1 MNNIYRTVLLIFFI
15 SCFSVIAVKAQNN
28 ISLNENRIDSLFE
41 KWDRP
46 DSPGCAVGVYQ
57 EGKIVFSKGYGQAN
71 LEKEIPITPNTIFRV
86 ASLSKQF
93 TAAAIA
99 LLSIRNE
106 IDLDKPVRDY
116 MPELPDYNGNSNP
129 VTVKQLIHHTSG
141 IPDLY
146 SLLELYDV
154 SFNKT
159 LNSKKLLTIIL
170 GQSHLNFEPGSKYMY
185 SNSGYSLLGAL
196 VEIVSGQPLQ
206 KYLEENIFKPL
217 GMNNSH
223 FHNDSN
229 HVIDQQAFSYQPN
242 GQDQFK
248 ESYLPNYEGIGPT
261 GLYTTIED
269 MFKWDQQLYKNQLP
283 NAGGFNQLIHQRG
296 ILSNGD
302 TLSYAFALSVDK
314 YKGQKTVG
322 HSGRLMGFRT
332 NYMRVPDQQYGSV
345 LLCNLGDIDPIKL
358 NKKLS
363 DMFLEKSYEK
373 WLKRFEGEYYSK
385 ELDLKYIFTVKE
397 ADLYLDRGNGSLKE
411 LNYINNSTFSLG
423 EFEFNFK
430 LFKQGTDSLKMSSDR
445 AKKIPFERVL

>member
-1 MNNIYRTVLLIFFI
+1 MNKIYRTILLILFI
-15 SCFSVIAVKAQNN
+15 SCFSVITVNAQSNS
-28 ISLNENRIDSLFE
+28 SLNENRIDSLFK

-116 MPELPDYNGNSNP
+116 LPELPDYNRNSNP
-129 VTVKQLIHHTSG
+129 VTVRQLTHHTSG

-154 SFNKT
+154 SFDKT
-159 LNSKKLLTIIL
+159 LNSEKLLKIIL

-196 VEIVSGQPLQ
+196 VEMVSGQPLQ
-206 KYLEENIFKPL
+206 KYLQENIFKPL

-223 FHNDSN
+223 FHNDSS
-229 HVIDQQAFSYQPN
+229 HIMDQQAFSYQPN
-242 GQDQFK
+242 GQEQFK
-248 ESYLPNYEGIGPT
+248 MSYLPNYEGIGPT

-269 MFKWDQQLYKNQLP
+269 MFKWDQQLYNNQLRD
-283 NAGGFNQLIHQRG
+283 ARGFNQLMYQRG
-296 ILSNGD
+296 ILNNGD
-302 TLSYAFALSVDK
+302 TLSYAFALSIDK

-345 LLCNLGDIDPIKL
+345 VLCNLGDIDPEKL
-358 NKKLS
+358 NKKIS
-363 DMFLEKSYEK
+363 DIFLETSYEK
-373 WLKRFEGEYYSK
+373 WLKRFEGEYYSE
-385 ELDLKYIFTVKE
+385 ELDLKYMITVKE

-411 LNYINNSTFSLG
+411 LNYVRNSTFSLG
-423 EFEFNFK
+423 EFKFNFK
-430 LFKQGTDSLKMSSDR
+430 LFKQGTDSLKISSDR
-445 AKKIPFERVL
+445 AKNIPFERIL